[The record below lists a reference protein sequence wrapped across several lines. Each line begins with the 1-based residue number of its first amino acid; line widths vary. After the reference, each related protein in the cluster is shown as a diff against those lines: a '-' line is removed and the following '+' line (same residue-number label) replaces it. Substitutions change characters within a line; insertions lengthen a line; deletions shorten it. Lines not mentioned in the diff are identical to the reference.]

1 MIGRLLARLPRGL
14 RAIAWLGILVGIAAM
29 WVALPPLKVREPIV
43 PILIVTF
50 WLQKHLVRGMTF
62 GAVR

>member
-1 MIGRLLARLPRGL
+1 
-14 RAIAWLGILVGIAAM
+14 
-29 WVALPPLKVREPIV
+29 VAIV